1 MTCTLL
7 GLLYDVG
14 MWLFAGA
21 LRVAACFNPKVR
33 KMVDGQRRTWGLL
46 RGGIGEGDTV
56 AWFHA
61 ASLGEFEQGRPI
73 MEMLRERRPDV
84 KILLTFFSPSGYE
97 VRKDY
102 EGADVVCYLPTDTI
116 GNARRFVRMARP
128 RYALF
133 IKYEFWN
140 NFLIQAHSHGAELYS
155 VSSIFRKG
163 QRFFSPLWKPIALHQ
178 FDHLFVQDAESASLL
193 ASIGIGAER
202 VTVTGDTRFDRVEAI
217 RKAARPLPLIE
228 RFATGR
234 SVLVAGSSWEEDE
247 QRYLPYFQARKDWRL
262 IIAPHVISDAH
273 LQAIASLLG
282 DRKWVRYTELANGH
296 ATLSDEVSV
305 IVVDCFGLLSSIY
318 RYATVA
324 VVGGGFGAGIHNVTE
339 AAVYGI
345 PVLFGPNNHKFR
357 EAQGLMQ
364 CGGGL
369 EFSSAETFAAHMD
382 KFRES
387 PDYLTACSRKAG
399 AYIAQ
404 RTGAAERCYK
414 AIFEKNA
421 ACAPERG
428 QSLFAAATNK
438 GEGKRAYV

>member
-1 MTCTLL
+1 MCFLL
-7 GLLYDVG
+7 GLCYDAG
-14 MWLFAGA
+14 MWLFAVA
-21 LRVAACFNPKVR
+21 TRVAACFSPKIR
-33 KMVDGQRRTWGLL
+33 KMVDGQRRTWDLL
-46 RGGIGEGDTV
+46 RGGIGAGDTV

-73 MEMLRERRPDV
+73 MELLRQRQPDV

-102 EGADVVCYLPTDTI
+102 EGADVVCYLPIDTI
-116 GNARRFVRMARP
+116 GNARRFVRMAHP

-140 NFLIQAHSHGAELYS
+140 NFLIQARRHGAGLYS

-163 QRFFSPLWKPIALHQ
+163 QRFFCPLWKPIALRQ
-178 FDHLFVQDAESASLL
+178 FHHLFVQDAESASLL

-202 VTVTGDTRFDRVEAI
+202 VTVTGDTRFDRVEAV
-217 RKAARPLPLIE
+217 RRAARPLPLIE
-228 RFATGR
+228 RFAAGR
-234 SVLVAGSSWEEDE
+234 RVLVAGSSWEEDE
-247 QRYLPYFQARKDWRL
+247 QRYLPYFQAQKDWRL
-262 IIAPHVISDAH
+262 IIAPHVISEAH
-273 LQAIASLLG
+273 LQAIASMLG
-282 DRKWVRYTELANGH
+282 DRKWVRYTELSSGK

-345 PVLFGPNNHKFR
+345 PVLFGPNNRKFR

-364 CGGGL
+364 CGGGM
-369 EFSSAETFAAHMD
+369 EFNSAETFAAHMD
-382 KFRES
+382 RFKAS
-387 PDYLTACSRKAG
+387 PDHLAECSRRAG

-404 RTGAAERCYK
+404 RTGASERCYK
-414 AIFEKNA
+414 AIFEK
-421 ACAPERG
+421 E
-428 QSLFAAATNK
+428 AAASAGRGGVHLAETRHN
-438 GEGKRAYV
+438 GERTRAYV